1 MHYLYHHDYLSATQA
16 PAKPLE
22 NESSNLILHVKLY
35 GLGEFYLI
43 EGLKALALKKF
54 RADAQRHWQTDDFL
68 KAAEEAYTSTPSHDR
83 DMRNEVLKAICD
95 HPVLLDNEEAQNVVR
110 APDLCFDLMMRFRT
124 IAHPRLRYY

>member
-43 EGLKALALKKF
+43 EGLKSLALKKF

-68 KAAEEAYTSTPSHDR
+68 TAAKEACTSTPSHDKG
-83 DMRNEVLKAICD
+83 MRNEVLKAICD
-95 HPVLLDNEEAQNVVR
+95 HPKFLDNEKAQNVVK
-110 APDLCFDLMMRFRT
+110 DLDLSFDLMMRFRA
-124 IAHPRLRYY
+124 IANPRLSRS